1 MNEAAVINKTGAA
14 KWGFTS
20 YSLKVL
26 ALLLMTL
33 DHIYYYLGSGI
44 LPIPHIFTLLGRI
57 SAPLFLFAMAEGFS
71 HTHDRMAYLKRLYLA
86 SVLMS
91 VGNDL
96 VNSFLPHPNGAMV
109 INGMFATLFIVG
121 LYIWA
126 IELLLGNIKKK
137 NRKNIGI
144 ALAMLLIPI
153 GSGIGVTLYMGNTAS
168 VSPIGRIVFQALYT
182 LVPSP
187 IFVEGSVYWVF
198 LGTGFYFL
206 RNKKIGLS
214 VFYVLMSGFFF
225 FTAAG
230 EGMTYENLFILNDQW
245 FMVLSLPFILLYS
258 GQRGK
263 KMKYFFYMY
272 YPLHV
277 YVLVLLARLL
287 A

>member
-137 NRKNIGI
+137 NWKNIGI
-144 ALAMLLIPI
+144 ALAMVLIPI

-206 RNKKIGLS
+206 RNKKIGIS

>member
-121 LYIWA
+121 LYILA

-137 NRKNIGI
+137 NWKNIGI

>member
-1 MNEAAVINKTGAA
+1 MNEAAAINKTGAA

-57 SAPLFLFAMAEGFS
+57 SAPPFLFAMAEGFS

-137 NRKNIGI
+137 NWKNIGI

-153 GSGIGVTLYMGNTAS
+153 GSGIGITLYMGNTAS

-198 LGTGFYFL
+198 LGIGFYFL

>member
-137 NRKNIGI
+137 NWKNIGI

-168 VSPIGRIVFQALYT
+168 FSPIGRIVFQALYT

>member
-57 SAPLFLFAMAEGFS
+57 SAPLFLFTMAEGFS

-137 NRKNIGI
+137 NWKNIGI

>member
-1 MNEAAVINKTGAA
+1 MNEAAVISKTGAA

-137 NRKNIGI
+137 NWKNIGI

-153 GSGIGVTLYMGNTAS
+153 GSGIGVTLYIGNTAS
-168 VSPIGRIVFQALYT
+168 V
-182 LVPSP
+182 
-187 IFVEGSVYWVF
+187 
-198 LGTGFYFL
+198 
-206 RNKKIGLS
+206 
-214 VFYVLMSGFFF
+214 
-225 FTAAG
+225 
-230 EGMTYENLFILNDQW
+230 
-245 FMVLSLPFILLYS
+245 
-258 GQRGK
+258 
-263 KMKYFFYMY
+263 
-272 YPLHV
+272 
-277 YVLVLLARLL
+277 
-287 A
+287 

>member
-137 NRKNIGI
+137 NWKNIGI
-144 ALAMLLIPI
+144 ALAMVLIPI

-206 RNKKIGLS
+206 RYKKIGLS

-225 FTAAG
+225 CTAAG

>member
-1 MNEAAVINKTGAA
+1 MNEAAVISKTGAA

-137 NRKNIGI
+137 NWKNIGI

-153 GSGIGVTLYMGNTAS
+153 GSGIGVTLYIGNTAS

-245 FMVLSLPFILLYS
+245 FMVLSIPFILLYS

>member
-137 NRKNIGI
+137 NWKNIGI

-153 GSGIGVTLYMGNTAS
+153 GSGIGITLYMGNTAS

>member
-44 LPIPHIFTLLGRI
+44 LRIPHIFTLLGRI

-121 LYIWA
+121 LYIRA

-137 NRKNIGI
+137 NWKNIGI

>member
-1 MNEAAVINKTGAA
+1 MNEAAVISKTGAA

-137 NRKNIGI
+137 NWKNIGI

-153 GSGIGVTLYMGNTAS
+153 GSGIGVTLYIGNTAS

>member
-1 MNEAAVINKTGAA
+1 MNEAAAINKTGAA

-137 NRKNIGI
+137 NWKNIGI

-153 GSGIGVTLYMGNTAS
+153 GSGIGVTLYIGNTAS

>member
-1 MNEAAVINKTGAA
+1 MNEAAVISKTGAA

-137 NRKNIGI
+137 NWKNIGI

-153 GSGIGVTLYMGNTAS
+153 GSGIGVTLYIGNTAS

-214 VFYVLMSGFFF
+214 VCYVLMSGFFF

-245 FMVLSLPFILLYS
+245 VMVLSLPFILLYS

>member
-1 MNEAAVINKTGAA
+1 MNEAAVISKTGAA

-137 NRKNIGI
+137 NWKNIGI

>member
-137 NRKNIGI
+137 NWKNIGI

>member
-1 MNEAAVINKTGAA
+1 MNEAAVISKTGAA

-137 NRKNIGI
+137 NWKNIGI

-153 GSGIGVTLYMGNTAS
+153 GSGIGVTLYIGNTAS

-277 YVLVLLARLL
+277 YVLVLLTRLL

>member
-109 INGMFATLFIVG
+109 INGMFATLFIVD

-137 NRKNIGI
+137 NWKNIGI

>member
-57 SAPLFLFAMAEGFS
+57 SAPLFLFAMAEVFS

-137 NRKNIGI
+137 NWKNIGI
-144 ALAMLLIPI
+144 ALAMVLIPI

>member
-137 NRKNIGI
+137 NWKNIGI
-144 ALAMLLIPI
+144 ALAMVLIPI

-230 EGMTYENLFILNDQW
+230 EGMTSENLFILNDQW

>member
-1 MNEAAVINKTGAA
+1 MNEAAAINKTGAA

-137 NRKNIGI
+137 NWKNIGI

-153 GSGIGVTLYMGNTAS
+153 GSGIGITLYMGNTAS

>member
-1 MNEAAVINKTGAA
+1 MNEAAVISKTGAA

-126 IELLLGNIKKK
+126 I
-137 NRKNIGI
+137 
-144 ALAMLLIPI
+144 
-153 GSGIGVTLYMGNTAS
+153 
-168 VSPIGRIVFQALYT
+168 
-182 LVPSP
+182 
-187 IFVEGSVYWVF
+187 
-198 LGTGFYFL
+198 
-206 RNKKIGLS
+206 
-214 VFYVLMSGFFF
+214 
-225 FTAAG
+225 
-230 EGMTYENLFILNDQW
+230 
-245 FMVLSLPFILLYS
+245 
-258 GQRGK
+258 
-263 KMKYFFYMY
+263 
-272 YPLHV
+272 
-277 YVLVLLARLL
+277 
-287 A
+287 

>member
-1 MNEAAVINKTGAA
+1 MNEAAVISKTGAA

-57 SAPLFLFAMAEGFS
+57 SAPLFLFARAEGFS

-96 VNSFLPHPNGAMV
+96 VTSFLPHPNGAMV

-137 NRKNIGI
+137 NWKNIGI

-153 GSGIGVTLYMGNTAS
+153 GSGIGVTLYIGNTAS

>member
-1 MNEAAVINKTGAA
+1 MNEAAVISKTGAA

-86 SVLMS
+86 SVFMS

-137 NRKNIGI
+137 NWKNIGI

>member
-1 MNEAAVINKTGAA
+1 MNEAAVISKTGAA

-137 NRKNIGI
+137 NWKNIGI

-277 YVLVLLARLL
+277 YVLVLLARLF

>member
-1 MNEAAVINKTGAA
+1 MNEIAIPNKTAA
-14 KWGFTS
+14 ARSGFTS

-33 DHIYYYLGSGI
+33 DHIYYYFGSGI

-137 NRKNIGI
+137 NWKNIGI

-153 GSGIGVTLYMGNTAS
+153 GSGIGITLYMGNTAS

-198 LGTGFYFL
+198 LGIGFYFL

>member
-44 LPIPHIFTLLGRI
+44 LRIPHIFTLLGRI

-137 NRKNIGI
+137 NWKNIGI

>member
-1 MNEAAVINKTGAA
+1 MNEAAVISKTGAA

-137 NRKNIGI
+137 KWKNIGI

-153 GSGIGVTLYMGNTAS
+153 GSGIGVTLYIGNTAS